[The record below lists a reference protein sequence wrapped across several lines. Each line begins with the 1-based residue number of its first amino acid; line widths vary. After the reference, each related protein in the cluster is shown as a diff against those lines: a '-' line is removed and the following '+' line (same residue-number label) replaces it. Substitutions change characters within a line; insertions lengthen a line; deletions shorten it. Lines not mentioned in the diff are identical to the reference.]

1 MLSKIIIHSNLLQHY
16 SEHTKTE
23 HAGSPVLPSD
33 PSVCSHSW
41 MYLASS
47 AVDIDELYKQGEQ
60 EDQGSHFFPPLTS
73 SETLSK
79 QSFEVSMQSQVS
91 QNFQTHSGDKG
102 MVKSKENEDYG
113 QAFQLPM
120 EHCSSIE
127 HGKLN
132 PENEGWIGSQDCES
146 NKTISEGMR
155 RDERSKISLPQP
167 GESLPSQTSSHV
179 FPPRGYSSG
188 QMFSHSTIHNMHAQ
202 LSVANSFGYQSD
214 QTPELE
220 LDAHTE
226 MADENTVPSVLDGI
240 HKCSSESMPAGI
252 PCYTCS
258 SSAEEKNDQEL
269 EIRHE
274 EEGDVVKTEEVEEEK
289 DFRQAE
295 NLATYLQQPIEG
307 HSSVEHRR
315 PSSQHAGW
323 ICRQSN
329 ESDEECETGV
339 SLSRGNERSSVS
351 KVTAGESLPS
361 QISSHIFLPRGFS
374 SGPCQMSRHST
385 VRNIHAQSNMGSSLG
400 HQSDPAPKL
409 ELDAEMADKS
419 QLPSAHEWPPE
430 GGPTGD
436 PCYACFSSAEDKND
450 QEFETM
456 QAHGEEEVKT
466 EKLGEESDL
475 GQVENLI
482 LCPQQPMPSSESES
496 WMGSQSDKEW
506 NAISAS
512 ISLSREDEK
521 SRINLTPS
529 GESLPPSQTS
539 SHVFLPHEYSSD
551 QMFSRS
557 TIRNMRAQ
565 LSVASSLGHQSDQ
578 APELELDWFEPE
590 AASQ

>member
-1 MLSKIIIHSNLLQHY
+1 
-16 SEHTKTE
+16 
-23 HAGSPVLPSD
+23 
-33 PSVCSHSW
+33 

-79 QSFEVSMQSQVS
+79 QPFEVSMQSQVS
-91 QNFQTHSGDKG
+91 QNSRTHSGDKEG
-102 MVKSKENEDYG
+102 VVKSEENEEKSDFG
-113 QAFQLPM
+113 QAIQLPM
-120 EHCSSIE
+120 EHYSSLE

-132 PENEGWIGSQDCES
+132 SENEGWIGSQSSES
-146 NKTISEGMR
+146 DKGISEDMR

-179 FPPRGYSSG
+179 FLPRGYSSG
-188 QMFSHSTIHNMHAQ
+188 QMFSHSTIHNIHAQ
-202 LSVANSFGYQSD
+202 WSVGSNLGQQSD
-214 QTPELE
+214 RAPELE
-220 LDAHTE
+220 LDAYAEIT
-226 MADENTVPSVLDGI
+226 DENTVPSALDGT
-240 HKCSSESMPAGI
+240 HKCPSESRPTGNS
-252 PCYTCS
+252 CYTCS

-274 EEGDVVKTEEVEEEK
+274 EEGNVVKTEEVEEEK

-295 NLATYLQQPIEG
+295 NLVTYLQQPIEG

-315 PSSQHAGW
+315 PSLQHAGW
-323 ICRQSN
+323 IGSQSN

-339 SLSRGNERSSVS
+339 SLSRENERNSVS

-374 SGPCQMSRHST
+374 SGPCQMSRRST
-385 VRNIHAQSNMGSSLG
+385 VRNMHAQLNMGSSLG

-409 ELDAEMADKS
+409 ELDAEVADKN

-430 GGPTGD
+430 SEPTGD
-436 PCYACFSSAEDKND
+436 PCHACFSSAEDKSD

-456 QAHGEEEVKT
+456 QAHGEEKDEEVKT
-466 EKLGEESDL
+466 EELGEESDL
-475 GQVENLI
+475 GQVEN
-482 LCPQQPMPSSESES
+482 
-496 WMGSQSDKEW
+496 QSDKEW

-521 SRINLTPS
+521 SRISLTPS
-529 GESLPPSQTS
+529 GESLPSQTS
-539 SHVFLPHEYSSD
+539 SHVFLPRGYSSD

-590 AASQ
+590 SASQ